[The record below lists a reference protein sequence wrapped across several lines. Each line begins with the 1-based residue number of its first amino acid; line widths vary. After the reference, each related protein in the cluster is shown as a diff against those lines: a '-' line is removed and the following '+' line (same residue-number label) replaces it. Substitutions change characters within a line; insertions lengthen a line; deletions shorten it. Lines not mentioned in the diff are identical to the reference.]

1 MPDLISSS
9 MADTVRLHAL
19 NITADDALARARTMP
34 DGEERDDLLREALA
48 ARCRMLELGGGND

>member
-1 MPDLISSS
+1 MLDLISAS

-34 DGEERDDLLREALA
+34 DSEERDELLREALA
-48 ARCRMLELGGGND
+48 ARCRMLEFGEGNG